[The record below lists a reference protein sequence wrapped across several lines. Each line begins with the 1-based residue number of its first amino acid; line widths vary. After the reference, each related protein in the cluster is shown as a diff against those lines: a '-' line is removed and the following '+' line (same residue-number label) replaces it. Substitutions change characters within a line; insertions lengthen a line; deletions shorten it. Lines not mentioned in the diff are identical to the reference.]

1 MEENTSKDKGAK
13 RDDTTFVNLMTDAGM
28 KAVLADPDN
37 KELLI
42 ELLNI
47 LLPKYVQV
55 KDIKQYR
62 DREKTPDFAG
72 AKKTVLDLS
81 CEGEDGS
88 MFNVEV
94 QQEIDDF
101 FFERVI
107 YYAAGDY
114 HSQLKKGDDYEN
126 LKPVYEIVI
135 TPRTLWHESIAE
147 SQERP
152 IAYPT
157 GNRKTVLRGKDLL
170 PEKIVTRYMMKEED
184 ADMFAP
190 SSIFCIFA
198 ELGRFKKTLAECRT
212 KEDFTFF
219 WFLNGWKEDR
229 IPEILA
235 QIPFCEK
242 IAKACEVAAF
252 SEEKYK
258 IYQANMRNE
267 RDIEYF
273 AKVKYQRGR
282 EEGVAKGREEGLAK
296 GREEEKLSLAKNF
309 KSLGVSIVQRAQATG
324 LSEEEVAAL

>member
-1 MEENTSKDKGAK
+1 MADNISKNSSAK
-13 RDDTTFVNLMTDAGM
+13 RDDTTFVNLMTDSGM

-47 LLPKYVQV
+47 LLPDYVRV

-114 HSQLKKGDDYEN
+114 HSQLKKGDDYKE

-135 TPRTLWHESIAE
+135 TPKTLWHESDPE
-147 SQERP
+147 SKERP
-152 IAYPT
+152 IVHHAEQGPAP
-157 GNRKTVLRGKDLL
+157 RKGKDQL

-229 IPEILA
+229 IPEMLA

-242 IAKACEVAAF
+242 IAKACEVAGF
-252 SEEKYK
+252 SEEKYN
-258 IYQANMRNE
+258 IYQANMKNE

-282 EEGVAKGREEGLAK
+282 EEGLEEGRK
-296 GREEEKLSLAKNF
+296 EEKLNLVKNF
-309 KSLGVSIVQRAQATG
+309 KKLGVSIEQIAKATG
-324 LSEEEVAAL
+324 LSEEEVMKM